1 MQMKTILILMDT
13 LQRKM
18 IHAYNPACPV
28 ITPNIDRLAD
38 RSVVFSQHYI
48 GSAPCMPARRDIL
61 TGRLNFL
68 ERNWGP
74 IEPFDVTFPSLL
86 RRNGVFSHIV
96 TDHYHY
102 AELGGEGYL
111 PQYNTWEMIR
121 GQESDPW
128 VSRVAEPV
136 FPEQFAG
143 RVVRQN
149 LLNRTQFHADAD
161 YPTPKT
167 FASAVQWL
175 RDNQGADNF
184 FLQVEVFDPHEPFES
199 SEEFQKLYP
208 DGYRGIY
215 DWPRYA
221 EMGEQETPEAIEH
234 LRHRYMA
241 TLTMAD
247 KWLGKLLDEMDRQNL
262 WKDTLVLFTSD
273 HGHMLGEH
281 HRTGKNLFHAWNEM
295 AQIPLFIHLPE
306 DRQAG
311 QRVSAV
317 TQNIDLF
324 PTILQW
330 FGADQALSEIS
341 YPIHGRS
348 LLPLLR
354 GEAEKVRDY
363 AIYGWFGQPVNITDG
378 HLTYFRAAVPE
389 NAPLYLYG
397 SMLTTF
403 PRYLGAGL
411 PEGVLTAGNYLPWTG
426 MPVYRLDQAAVAKMA
441 APVMAKM
448 GMRPDPDL
456 LSSRLF
462 DIDLDNDQLCP
473 LEDPTREEEMARAL
487 AEALQLHDAPQE
499 QFVRL
504 GLKQYLP

>member
-1 MQMKTILILMDT
+1 MKIILILMDT

-18 IHAYNPACPV
+18 VHAYNPDCEV
-28 ITPNIDRLAD
+28 ITPNIDRLAA
-38 RSVVFSQHYI
+38 RSAIFTQHYI

-74 IEPFDVTFPSLL
+74 IEPFDVTFPALL
-86 RRNGVFSHIV
+86 RHKGIFSHIV

-102 AELGGEGYL
+102 SELGGEGYL
-111 PQYNTWEMIR
+111 QQFNTWEMIR
-121 GQESDPW
+121 GQETDPW
-128 VSRVAEPV
+128 VSRITKPSL
-136 FPEQFAG
+136 PEQFAG
-143 RVVRQN
+143 RVIQQN
-149 LLNRTQFHADAD
+149 LLNRTQFHSDAD

-175 RDNQGADNF
+175 RDNEGADNF

-199 SEEFQKLYP
+199 AEEFQKLYP
-208 DGYRGIY
+208 DGYQGLY

-221 EMGEQETPEAIEH
+221 ELGEQETPEAIEH
-234 LRHRYMA
+234 LRHQYMA

-262 WKDTLVLFTSD
+262 WEDTLVVFTSD

-281 HRTGKNLFHAWNEM
+281 HRTGKNFFHAWNEM
-295 AQIPLFIHLPE
+295 AQIPLFIHLPGDE
-306 DRQAG
+306 LAG
-311 QRVSAV
+311 RRISAV

-330 FGADQALSEIS
+330 FGADDELAQIP
-341 YPIHGRS
+341 YPVHGRT
-348 LLPLLR
+348 LLPLLK
-354 GEAEKVRDY
+354 GEVEKVRDY

-389 NAPLYLYG
+389 NAPLYFYG
-397 SMLTTF
+397 SMLTTLS
-403 PRYLGAGL
+403 RYLGKGL
-411 PEGVLTAGNYLPWTG
+411 PEGVVTMGNYLSWAG
-426 MPVYRLDQAAVAKMA
+426 MPVYRINQVEVNKIAALA
-441 APVMAKM
+441 MAKM
-448 GMRPDPDL
+448 GITPDPDL
-456 LSSRLF
+456 QTSYLF
-462 DIDLDNDQLCP
+462 NIDLDNDQLCP
-473 LEDPTREEEMARAL
+473 LEDPKREEKMARAL
-487 AEALQLHDAPQE
+487 AEALQRHDAPQE

-504 GLKQYLP
+504 GLEQYLP